1 MLKITKRSFTADVQ
15 QKRSLERTRTRPV
28 RVAENLGFGPAPKMV
43 SFSIEILI
51 QIEPF
56 QPPASRGP
64 FGAVFGPRE
73 LETDPDNTKPKT
85 MTIKTMQMR

>member
-1 MLKITKRSFTADVQ
+1 MITCSFTADVPQ
-15 QKRSLERTRTRPV
+15 STKIERSRFGPV
-28 RVAENLGFGPAPKMV
+28 RGPENLGFGPAPKMV

-56 QPPASRGP
+56 RPPAGRGP
-64 FGAVFGPRE
+64 FGAVFGPPE
-73 LETDPDNTKPKT
+73 LETDPDNTKSKT